1 MPHSEEYMPVCLAA
15 GGSDSGGEAGVQAD
29 LLAFSHFGVHGC
41 CAISA
46 NTAQNPRAVL
56 SVNPVPS
63 RVFAA
68 QIAAVT
74 DHFPLGAVKSGM
86 LASAAHIDAL
96 LRGIPEGVPLV
107 VDPVL
112 ISTSGRALLSPA
124 GQARLPQLFQR
135 ASLITPNLPE
145 AEFLLG
151 RSLSTLAEQ
160 AQATAEL
167 SARHGCAV
175 LLKGGHAEGD
185 AATDILFAE
194 GRTWLL
200 RLPRLKNPPATHGT
214 GCRFAA
220 AAAAIRSRQIKG
232 DWFAA
237 CRWSKAY
244 VHLCIGSPHQS
255 QSGWLI
261 GTPDHGCSLPAVDFV
276 SFSPSV

>member
-1 MPHSEEYMPVCLAA
+1 MPQSEEYMPVCLAA
-15 GGSDSGGEAGVQAD
+15 GGSDSGGEAGIQAD
-29 LLAFSHFGVHGC
+29 LLAFRHFGVHGC

-46 NTAQNPRAVL
+46 NTAQNPRAVV
-56 SVNPVPS
+56 SVNPVSS

-86 LASAAHIDAL
+86 LASAANIAAL
-96 LRGIPEGVPLV
+96 LRGIPAGVPLV

-112 ISTSGRALLSPA
+112 ISTSGRALLAPA
-124 GQARLPQLFQR
+124 GEARLPQLFQR
-135 ASLITPNLPE
+135 AALMTPNLPE
-145 AEFLLG
+145 AQFLLG

-160 AQATAEL
+160 AQAAAEL
-167 SARHGCAV
+167 AARHGCAV
-175 LLKGGHAEGD
+175 LLKGGHADGE

-220 AAAAIRSRQIKG
+220 AAAAIRAGQK
-232 DWFAA
+232 DAEWLAA
-237 CRWSKAY
+237 CRGAKVY
-244 VHLCIGSPHQS
+244 VHLCLAQARSS
-255 QSGWLI
+255 AAGWLI
-261 GTPDHGCSLPAVDFV
+261 GTPEAGCPAPRVDIE
-276 SFSPSV
+276 SFPPSV